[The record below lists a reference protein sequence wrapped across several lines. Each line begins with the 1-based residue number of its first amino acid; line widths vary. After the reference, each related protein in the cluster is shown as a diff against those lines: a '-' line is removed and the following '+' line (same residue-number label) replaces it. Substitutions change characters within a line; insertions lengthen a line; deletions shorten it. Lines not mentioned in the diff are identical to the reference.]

1 MNTQHTAGKWVLF
14 RGGIEIQSE
23 TNNHEIYAY
32 IGEHPVQIATV
43 LARMDSEHDDPV
55 RHYHMS
61 KSEGLANAQHIV
73 ACINACKGINPESVP
88 VMLANLIAISEI
100 QRADG
105 KDWETLVYLA
115 KDMARAAIALAKGAA

>member
-1 MNTQHTAGKWVLF
+1 MNTHTTGKWELL

-23 TNNHEIYAY
+23 TNDHEIYAY

-43 LARMDSEHDDPV
+43 LAHMDSEHDDPV
-55 RHYHMS
+55 SHYHMS
-61 KSEGLANAQHIV
+61 EAEGLANAAHIV
-73 ACINACKGINPESVP
+73 DCVNACEGINPKAVRP
-88 VMLANLIAISEI
+88 MLANLIAISEI

-115 KDMARAAIALAKGAA
+115 KDMARAAITQARGEV